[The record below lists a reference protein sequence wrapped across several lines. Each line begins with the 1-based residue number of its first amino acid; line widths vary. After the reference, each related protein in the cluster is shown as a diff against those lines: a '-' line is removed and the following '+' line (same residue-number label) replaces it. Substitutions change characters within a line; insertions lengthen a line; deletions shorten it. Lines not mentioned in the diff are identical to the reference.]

1 MSDSDDW
8 DSLINQS
15 LGSKSGDVPN
25 KMGPDSA
32 ILGTK
37 ESRFY
42 AGYSEISPKSP
53 ESPIKKQGRGKSE
66 TVDTRRGGVVEQ
78 LNCDKNTDW
87 VILVK
92 ASELGHECGKCDHLV
107 MKEFARSKDRRTFH
121 WRCAKGFDPLEAHY
135 GGERLHIAAMD
146 CDQYMDKLGA
156 G

>member
-1 MSDSDDW
+1 MNNSDDW

-15 LGSKSGDVPN
+15 LGSKSGDIPS

-32 ILGTK
+32 ILGT
-37 ESRFY
+37 EEPRFN
-42 AGYSEISPKSP
+42 AGYSDISPKSP

-66 TVDTRRGGVVEQ
+66 AVDTRRGGVVEQ

-92 ASELGHECGKCDHLV
+92 ASELGHECGKCDHLM

>member
-1 MSDSDDW
+1 MSSQDDW

-15 LGSKSGDVPN
+15 LGAKSGDVPN

-42 AGYSEISPKSP
+42 AASSPISPKSP
-53 ESPIKKQGRGKSE
+53 ESPTKKQGRGNSE
-66 TVDTRRGGVVEQ
+66 TLDARAGSVVEQ

-87 VILVK
+87 VIIVK
-92 ASELGHECGKCDHLV
+92 ASEMGHECGKCHHIE
-107 MKEFARSKDRRTFH
+107 MQAFARVKDRRTFH
-121 WRCAKGFDPLEAHY
+121 WRCAKGFEILEAYY
-135 GGERLHIAAMD
+135 GGERVHVAPFD
-146 CDQYMDKLGA
+146 CDQYTDGA